1 MAQMRLGV
9 IALLLVVSAPAAF
22 AQAAQEARAAT
33 EVIMQQLEAFRREDY
48 DTAYTFA
55 SEEIRALFDRQ
66 AFERM
71 VKSGYPEI
79 ARSTAALV
87 GQTETAPDGHVY
99 IRLRIRGS
107 NGNSIEALY
116 DMVWEDGRWRINGVA
131 TRPAAGLVSH
141 ALPRG
146 RG

>member
-1 MAQMRLGV
+1 MIG
-9 IALLLVVSAPAAF
+9 LLLAGAALPAF
-22 AQAAQEARAAT
+22 GQEAQEGKAAA

-87 GQTETAPDGHVY
+87 GQTETTPDGHVY

-107 NGNSIEALY
+107 NGNTIEALY